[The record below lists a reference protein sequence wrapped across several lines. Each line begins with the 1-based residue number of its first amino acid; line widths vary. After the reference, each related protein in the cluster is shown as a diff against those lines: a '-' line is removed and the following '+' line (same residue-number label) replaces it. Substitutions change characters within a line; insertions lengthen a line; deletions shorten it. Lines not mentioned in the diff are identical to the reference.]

1 MRILIAS
8 HGEFAKGIK
17 SSLEI
22 IMGPKENVE
31 FINAYT
37 TEESLEDSI
46 KNVMDKIDL
55 EKEKLIV
62 FTDLMGGSVNQYF
75 VNNYDISKFHLI
87 SGVNLPVLLELSL
100 ANEENITKEF
110 INGVIESARQ
120 QLLYVEKMEINQGD
134 DFDF

>member
-1 MRILIAS
+1 MMRILIAS

-46 KNVMDKIDL
+46 KNVMDKIDESL
-55 EKEKLIV
+55 ITQLDLWAAVERLARKETSEYAKA
-62 FTDLMGGSVNQYF
+62 Q
-75 VNNYDISKFHLI
+75 
-87 SGVNLPVLLELSL
+87 
-100 ANEENITKEF
+100 
-110 INGVIESARQ
+110 
-120 QLLYVEKMEINQGD
+120 
-134 DFDF
+134 